1 MALLGMDVV
10 PVKID
15 GLPDPLHAID
25 GTPVTSLSEWTDF
38 RRDEIRELFQY
49 YVYGYYPDTPE
60 LVFTTITEDPD
71 ALLGIASYREIEI
84 TFNRDDQFLDQVMTL
99 AMFLPTG
106 VERPP
111 VFITINRCGNHSLH
125 HYEGISFPTGGRVIC
140 SDTNENKRGR
150 MVNFWSI
157 EKILNRGYAVVSF
170 LDDELDRGGQYPD
183 DDIHAALL
191 DSSIANA
198 PGPEA
203 AWGMIA
209 AWSWGFS
216 RAIDYLD
223 TIDDIDTDR
232 IAIIGHSRRAKAAFL
247 AGAFDDRIALTVSQQ
262 GGTGAEALNRG
273 SFLQEP
279 VFLMNR
285 MYPTWFNSVYQSFNF
300 RIRSLPI
307 DQHQLMALIAPRAFV
322 VTAASDYL
330 WAGPRSSFRAM
341 EAINPVYDL
350 YGLDGVV
357 GIKPLS
363 PETLDLP
370 IGQLVQ
376 IKDKGHHLSPVWWD
390 SILAIADR
398 YLMTPDGPG

>member
-10 PVKID
+10 RVKEN
-15 GLPDPLHAID
+15 GLPDALHAID
-25 GTPVTSLSEWTDF
+25 GTPVTSLADWTGY
-38 RRDEIRELFQY
+38 RRDEIKELFQY

-60 LVFTTITEDPD
+60 LEFTIKVEDPN
-71 ALLGIASYREIEI
+71 AIPGIAAYREIEI
-84 TFNRDDQFLDQVMTL
+84 SFKVDGEYLEEVMTL
-99 AMFLPTG
+99 ALFLPIG

-111 VFITINRCGNHSLH
+111 VFTTLNRCGNHSLH
-125 HYEGISFPTGGRVIC
+125 PYEGISFPPAGVVVCG
-140 SDTNENKRGR
+140 NQRGR

-157 EKILNRGYAVVSF
+157 EKSLVKGYAVASF
-170 LDDELDRGGQYPD
+170 LDDELDRGGDNPD
-183 DDIHAALL
+183 NDLHEALL

-198 PGPEA
+198 GGPDA

-216 RAIDYLD
+216 RVIDYLVTTD
-223 TIDDIDTDR
+223 EIDLYR
-232 IAIIGHSRRAKAAFL
+232 IAIIGYSRRAKAAFL

-262 GGTGAEALNRG
+262 GGTGAEALNRR

-285 MYPTWFNSVYQSFNF
+285 LYPNWFNSVYQSFNF
-300 RIRSLPI
+300 QIRRLPV
-307 DQHQLMALIAPRAFV
+307 DQHQLMALIAPRAFI

-341 EAINPVYDL
+341 EAINPVYEL
-350 YGLDGVV
+350 YGLEGVI
-357 GIKPLS
+357 GSKPLS
-363 PETLDLP
+363 TETLDLP

-376 IKDKGHHLSPVWWD
+376 IKDKGHHLSPEWWD

-398 YLMTPDGPG
+398 YLMTSGG